1 MHLWCVTF
9 TSFFSLR
16 SLSFFF
22 FFVFPSPLLFFATP
36 PREER
41 KRLCNCSTMS
51 SPTAIVPFLPV
62 AIGDETKKEK
72 EDEKLKTKPGER
84 KECSLGNATSTS
96 SVCCLRLLVG
106 RLQYAAISPPSP
118 PLSFVLFLVLF
129 FLLVFFLSITLA
141 FVTVVTLMLLLVHF
155 FPLFAFTFPFPLLLP
170 SLFLGLSF
178 LVSFHSFLSLPVLPP
193 VLWHCTHALS
203 HGHQTNTPRRP
214 FCCSTGRTPSNP
226 TFAALPTSAAFSH
239 HFSPLCPLSFVLL
252 CFVISPRTP
261 ETKKKVLGTDQSKSL

>member
-1 MHLWCVTF
+1 MVRHIHLIFFITF
-9 TSFFSLR
+9 SFL
-16 SLSFFF
+16 FF

-203 HGHQTNTPRRP
+203 HGHHEYTTPAVLLLDRP
-214 FCCSTGRTPSNP
+214 HPFEPHFRSSPHERCLFSSL
-226 TFAALPTSAAFSH
+226 LPPLSSLVR
-239 HFSPLCPLSFVLL
+239 SPLFRH
-252 CFVISPRTP
+252 FT
-261 ETKKKVLGTDQSKSL
+261 